1 MTRAEVAEKLRGF
14 LQSKAPG
21 GKALSLT
28 DTTLLREEW
37 RLTSLGI
44 LETVS
49 FIEDEFDVMMT
60 QLDISAAN
68 FSTVVTLAE
77 FVLSRMK

>member
-1 MTRAEVAEKLRGF
+1 MTRAEVANKLRGF
-14 LQSKAPG
+14 LQGKAPAG
-21 GKALSLT
+21 QTLS
-28 DTTLLREEW
+28 DATLLREEW

-49 FIEDEFDVMMT
+49 FIEDEFDVLMT
-60 QLDISAAN
+60 QVDINAKN
-68 FSTVVTLAE
+68 FTTVVTLAD

>member
-1 MTRAEVAEKLRGF
+1 MTRDEVAEKLRGF

-21 GKALSLT
+21 FQKLT

-37 RLTSLGI
+37 RLSSLGI

-49 FIEDEFDVMMT
+49 FIDDEFDVQMT
-60 QLDISAAN
+60 QVDTSPKN
-68 FSTVVTLAE
+68 FTNVLTLAD
-77 FVLSRMK
+77 FVLSRMKK